1 MIRKSALIVSLL
13 LLLMSSL
20 HAMTVN
26 PETERRIDALLAK
39 MTLEDKIGQTALR
52 GLPSRLKGILSD
64 EIKQAAKEGRLGAVL
79 NVMNPDS
86 VRELQRIAV
95 EESPSGIPLIF
106 GRDVI
111 HGFRTV
117 FPIPLGQ
124 AASWNPELAEKGAR
138 IAAVEAS
145 SVGIR
150 WAYSPMVDIVRDPR
164 WGRVAESFGEDPYLS
179 SAFAAAFV
187 RGLQGRN
194 LSDPTSLAACV
205 KHFAGYG
212 AVEGGRDYN
221 TTYIPEELMRDIY
234 LPPFKAAADAGAAS
248 FMTAF
253 NDINGVP
260 ATGNRF
266 LLTKILREEWKFPGF
281 VVSDWD
287 SVIQMIDHGFA
298 TDAGHAAERAMNAGL
313 DMEMTSKTYEEHMA
327 ELIREQKISMAQLD
341 EAVRRILR
349 VKFALGLFEKPYP
362 DTRNAALMLS
372 PSHLAA
378 AQEVAEQSIVLLK
391 NMKNTLPLAKSI
403 ARVAV
408 IGPLADAPHE
418 QLGTWVFDGN
428 KEDTRTPL
436 RAIRD
441 YLGTDRV
448 LYQAGLAY
456 SRSKDRRAFAEA
468 VAAAKEADAVLFFG
482 GEESI
487 LSGEAHSRADIN
499 LPGAQEELIR
509 QLHQTGKPLILVV
522 LAGRPIT
529 FGNIID
535 ETDSI
540 LFAWHPGTMGGP
552 ALARL
557 IFGERAPEGRLPV
570 TWPKAVGQI
579 PIYYN
584 HKNTGRPPVPE
595 KFVQLDD
602 IPVEAWQSSLGNT
615 SHYLDLGFTPQYPFG
630 YGLSY
635 TSFEYK
641 NLSLSAGKI
650 PLGGEIK
657 VSAIVR
663 NSGQR
668 EGVEV
673 AQLYVQDVVGD
684 ITRPVRELK
693 GFQKIALKPGQSKK
707 VSFTLHTDQLAF
719 HNLDM
724 KSVTEPGLFNVW
736 IGPNAAEGLQAS
748 FEIQ

>member
-1 MIRKSALIVSLL
+1 MIRKSALIALL
-13 LLLMSSL
+13 LLPFASSL

-26 PETERRIDALLAK
+26 LETERKIDQLLAK
-39 MTLEDKIGQTALR
+39 MTVEDKIGQTALR
-52 GLPSRLKGILSD
+52 GLPSRMKGVLSD

-117 FPIPLGQ
+117 FPIPLAQ

-179 SAFAAAFV
+179 STFAAAFV
-187 RGLQGRN
+187 RGLQGMD

-212 AVEGGRDYN
+212 AAEGGRDYN
-221 TTYIPEELMRDIY
+221 TAYIPEELMRDIY

-260 ATGNRF
+260 ATANRF
-266 LLTKILREEWKFPGF
+266 LLTRILREEWQFPGF

-298 TDAGHAAERAMNAGL
+298 ADARHAAERAMNAGL
-313 DMEMTSKTYEEHMA
+313 DMEMTSNTYEKYMA
-327 ELIREQKISMAQLD
+327 QLIREGKVSMAQLD

-372 PSHLAA
+372 PAHLAA
-378 AQEVAEQSIVLLK
+378 ARESAEQSAVLLK
-391 NMKNTLPLAKSI
+391 NAKNTLPLAKSI
-403 ARVAV
+403 AKVAV

-418 QLGTWVFDGN
+418 QLGTWIFDGN
-428 KEDTRTPL
+428 KENTRTPL

-441 YLGTDRV
+441 YLGTDKV

-456 SRSKDRRAFAEA
+456 SRSKDHRAFADA
-468 VAAAKEADAVLFFG
+468 LTAAKESDVVLFFG

-509 QLHQTGKPLILVV
+509 KLHRTGKPLVLVV

-540 LFAWHPGTMGGP
+540 LYAWHPGTMGGP

-557 IFGERAPEGRLPV
+557 IFGERAPEGRLPI

-630 YGLSY
+630 YGLGY

-641 NLSLSAGKI
+641 DLSLSAAKI
-650 PLGGEIK
+650 RLGDEIK

-668 EGVEV
+668 KGVEV
-673 AQLYVQDVVGD
+673 VQLYVQDVVGD

-693 GFQKIALKPGQSKK
+693 GFQKIALKPGESKK
-707 VSFTLHTDQLAF
+707 ISFTLHTDQLSF

-724 KSVTEPGLFNVW
+724 QSVTEPGLFNVW
-736 IGPNAAEGLQAS
+736 IGPNA
-748 FEIQ
+748 